1 MAFAKQLCRRTFGKT
16 MITSLRQRDGMR
28 GFIDTFIVYNN
39 IASVKQLLQY
49 GSRTSIDT
57 FDTKFYNTF
66 DTKLRG
72 YCWGAHTEYG
82 STPPRRGL
90 MKE

>member
-1 MAFAKQLCRRTFGKT
+1 MT
-16 MITSLRQRDGMR
+16 TSLRQRDGMR

-66 DTKLRG
+66 VDVYIGKL
-72 YCWGAHTEYG
+72 G
-82 STPPRRGL
+82 SEHLLPLLQLHRLHQVSLRTWSRALAKKG
-90 MKE
+90 

>member
-1 MAFAKQLCRRTFGKT
+1 
-16 MITSLRQRDGMR
+16 MIACLRQRDGMR

-49 GSRTSIDT
+49 GPRTSIDT

-66 DTKLRG
+66 VDVYIDKL
-72 YCWGAHTEYG
+72 G
-82 STPPRRGL
+82 SEHPIPL
-90 MKE
+90 L